1 MLHPELQGAVTP
13 CYPQQLPSQGV
24 GDTGFSSLCP
34 LIIDEVLSGLQKKR
48 KKMSSSSPFSS
59 FYPKLSTTA
68 LSAAGNSGLVDPHD
82 TTPGAVEQGA
92 QARPQG
98 NQPLQRDR
106 FPRPPLLAPPH
117 PGTAEATDEFFLII
131 VLWRI
136 CAEMRKRLETWGQT
150 YTASIFEKRQWWL
163 LDISL
168 SITFF
173 RNKGCVNSKETG
185 KHESRKHL
193 LRVNHV
199 KLANLPFE
207 KKVVLL
213 GDFVM
218 PVAQFGSTRIP
229 KILMEDK
236 CPWRGTQWNTK
247 RPVSAITQP
256 VN

>member
-1 MLHPELQGAVTP
+1 
-13 CYPQQLPSQGV
+13 
-24 GDTGFSSLCP
+24 
-34 LIIDEVLSGLQKKR
+34 
-48 KKMSSSSPFSS
+48 MSSSSSFS
-59 FYPKLSTTA
+59 FYPELSTTA

-82 TTPGAVEQGA
+82 TIPGAVEQGA

-98 NQPLQRDR
+98 NQPLQRDH

-117 PGTAEATDEFFLII
+117 PGTAEAADEFFLII

-150 YTASIFEKRQWWL
+150 YAASIFEKRQWCL
-163 LDISL
+163 LDIPL
-168 SITFF
+168 SITSF
-173 RNKGCVNSKETG
+173 RNKGCVNSKETV
-185 KHESRKHL
+185 KHESRKRL
-193 LRVNHV
+193 LWINHV

-218 PVAQFGSTRIP
+218 PVAQFGSTRIT
-229 KILMEDK
+229 KILMQDK

-247 RPVSAITQP
+247 RLVSAMTWP